1 MAFEHGPEIGEN
13 GITEHRSL
21 RGWLTR
27 HERAL
32 DIIIGILFIVIFFL
46 ASRVLYPSFLTS
58 SPGGLD
64 GCLTTSNGAPVSA
77 TVWAGDISR
86 PTYADG
92 CFFFSDLSTGMQQ
105 IQIETASGQS
115 STQSVE
121 IISGQAVSLGDILV
135 TP

>member
-21 RGWLTR
+21 RGWLNR

-32 DIIIGILFIVIFFL
+32 DIFIGVLFIIIFFL

-58 SPGGLD
+58 PPGGLD
-64 GCLTTSNGAPVSA
+64 GCLTTSNGTPVSA
-77 TVWAGDISR
+77 TVWVGNISR

-92 CFFFSDLSTGMQQ
+92 CFFFPDLSPGMQQ
-105 IQIETASGQS
+105 IRIETPSGQS

-121 IISGQAVSLGDILV
+121 VISGQAVGLGNILV